1 MFIVYKTSM
10 SRNIRNFPFG
20 DLIIIIN
27 DNDFSRPWFLSTQAA
42 LMLDYNEPRKA
53 IYNNIDN
60 YPELGIIR
68 KINIPRN
75 ELLNLEN
82 VPEVFDYIGSRGVVS
97 LISTGGLFAL
107 VMKSRSRKAL
117 PFQLWVT
124 EEVLPALL
132 IDGQEYRDDGRG
144 RAYLNQAFAING
156 TCVYVDP
163 RTGYQ
168 QQYYDVDPYTQHQM
182 DKYYIAPPVFASVFN
197 YNPITFMVN
206 MNKLLYKDL
215 GGVSIKNFDMRR
227 ASQDDMEINNMAMN
241 MSHGGI
247 GIRDRLSDAAL
258 YEVEMREQQLKNGQ
272 DISNRSIFG
281 AMDTTANR
289 SVTPNGNPIKYVVV
303 ADPLSFDRNNDPN
316 KMHQRMNDLRKIAE
330 EAERLRMLD
339 AQLGY
344 GDYNTNDYEGVNT
357 HYDDEL
363 DNI

>member
-132 IDGQEYRDDGRG
+132 IDGQAYRDDGRG
-144 RAYLNQAFAING
+144 RVYLNQAFAING

-316 KMHQRMNDLRKIAE
+316 KMHQRMNELRKIAE
-330 EAERLRMLD
+330 EAERMRMLD

-344 GDYNTNDYEGVNT
+344 GDYNTNDYNGMNM

-363 DNI
+363 GNR

>member
-10 SRNIRNFPFG
+10 SKNIRNFPFG
-20 DLIIIIN
+20 DLVIVIN
-27 DNDFSRPWFLSTQAA
+27 DDDFSRPWFLSTQVA
-42 LMLDYNEPRKA
+42 LMLEYNEPRKA

-68 KINIPRN
+68 KINVSRN

-82 VPEVFDYIGSRGVVS
+82 VPEAFNYIGSRGLIS
-97 LISTGGLFAL
+97 LISTGGLFTL
-107 VMKSRSRKAL
+107 MMKSRSRKAL

-132 IDGQEYRDDGRG
+132 IDGQEYKDDGRG
-144 RAYLNQAFAING
+144 REYLNQTFAING
-156 TCVYVDP
+156 TCVYTDP

-168 QQYYDVDPYTQHQM
+168 QQYYYVDPYTQQQM
-182 DKYYIAPPVFASVFN
+182 DEYYIAPPVFTSIFN

-206 MNKLLYKDL
+206 MNKLLYKDF
-215 GGVSIKNFDMRR
+215 GGVSIKNFDMRK
-227 ASQDDMEINNMAMN
+227 ASPDDMEINNMAMN

-258 YEVEMREQQLKNGQ
+258 YEVEMREQQIKNGQ

-289 SVTPNGNPIKYVVV
+289 STTPNGNPIKYVVV
-303 ADPLSFDRNNDPN
+303 ADPLEFDHNNDLN
-316 KMHQRMNDLRKIAE
+316 KMHKRMDDLRKIAE
-330 EAERLRMLD
+330 EAERMRILD
-339 AQLGY
+339 SQLGY
-344 GDYNTNDYEGVNT
+344 GNCNINDY
-357 HYDDEL
+357 DD
-363 DNI
+363 

>member
-1 MFIVYKTSM
+1 MFTILKTTMIHSL
-10 SRNIRNFPFG
+10 NTFPFG
-20 DLIIIIN
+20 DLILLIK
-27 DNDFSRPWFLSTQAA
+27 DNDFNRPWFLANQATY
-42 LMLDYNEPRKA
+42 MLEYSNGSKA
-53 IYNNIDN
+53 VFDLVTNDKENK
-60 YPELGIIR
+60 IIR
-68 KINIPRN
+68 KITVYRSLIQNLN
-75 ELLNLEN
+75 E
-82 VPEVFDYIGSRGVVS
+82 VPEAFNFIGTRGPIT
-97 LISTGGLFAL
+97 LLSTDGLFEL
-107 VMKSRSRKAL
+107 VMKSKAPKAR
-117 PFQLWVT
+117 PFQNWVLS
-124 EEVLPALL
+124 EVLPALI
-132 IDGQEYRDDGRG
+132 IDGQAYKDDGRG
-144 RAYLNQAFAING
+144 REYLNQIFAING
-156 TCVYVDP
+156 TCVYTDP

-168 QQYYDVDPYTQHQM
+168 QQYYQVDPYTQQQM
-182 DKYYIAPPVFASVFN
+182 NDYYIAPPVFISIFN
-197 YNPITFMVN
+197 YTPIAFMIN
-206 MNKLLYKDL
+206 MNKLLYKDFD
-215 GGVSIKNFDMRR
+215 GVSVKNFDMRR
-227 ASQDDMEINNMAMN
+227 ASTNDMEINNMAMN

-289 SVTPNGNPIKYVVV
+289 SVTPNGNSIKYVVV